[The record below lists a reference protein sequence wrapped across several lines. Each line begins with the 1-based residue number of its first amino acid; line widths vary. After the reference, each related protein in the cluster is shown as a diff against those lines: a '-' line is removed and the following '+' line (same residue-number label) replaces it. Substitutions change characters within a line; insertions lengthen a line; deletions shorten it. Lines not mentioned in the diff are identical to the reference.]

1 MLTFHHLPRLH
12 GVPLPLRSQTPMRG
26 EERQTQT
33 CRFLLCR
40 PQTSEKGTADRQ
52 LELGLHRQWGVSTVE
67 ERSRVLVGGVG
78 RGTDGKSTAESG
90 WLEIQTS
97 VSSTTA
103 IHRPVKAW
111 AKESLRVLRGRCVER
126 VRAEF
131 RA

>member
-1 MLTFHHLPRLH
+1 M
-12 GVPLPLRSQTPMRG
+12 G

-33 CRFLLCR
+33 CHFLLSR
-40 PQTSEKGTADRQ
+40 LRTSEKGTAGRQ

-67 ERSRVLVGGVG
+67 ERSTVPVGGAG
-78 RGTDGKSTAESG
+78 RGMGARSTAESG

-97 VSSTTA
+97 VSSTTE
-103 IHRPVKAW
+103 IRRPVTAW
-111 AKESLRVLRGRCVER
+111 AKESLRVLCGRCVER